1 MGKPEY
7 ATFPSGCTAT
17 GESPGRSLCPQLPA
31 TPYPQAAVF
40 LYELPV
46 RTGSVDDAAQS
57 LAI

>member
-17 GESPGRSLCPQLPA
+17 GESPGRSPQLPA